1 MTIAQV
7 FDYRRPDTIDEAVQM
22 LADHGGD
29 VRVLA
34 GGTDLVA
41 WLRDEAVA
49 PDLLVD
55 IKRLKGLSEI
65 VDEGDALSIG
75 SLVTFADLINSELV
89 ESRLPLIAEMSATV
103 ASTGIRNRA
112 TLVGNICSAVPSC
125 DAGPP
130 LLVHGAD
137 GRTRSD
143 RPDPVQIAID
153 DWFLGP
159 RRTALTTGEIVTK
172 VIVPIPPGAHG
183 AAYVRLEPVRR
194 RGSGPSQCCHPGP
207 RRSPVPDRLRS
218 GSGNTPARPAHRI
231 PARGQ
236 GAHPGSGCRGDGA
249 GFRRDLT
256 DHRHASYQGIPVA
269 DVGSDAAAGIEAAV
283 ARLEGNGPSYGTN
296 LM

>member
-7 FDYRRPDTIDEAVQM
+7 FDYRRPDTLDEAVQM

-130 LLVHGAD
+130 LLVHGATVHTF
-137 GRTRSD
+137 GPAGSRE
-143 RPDPVQIAID
+143 IAID

-183 AAYVRLEPVRR
+183 AAYVRLSRYEGEDLAQASVAI
-194 RGSGPSQCCHPGP
+194 
-207 RRSPVPDRLRS
+207 LA
-218 GSGNTPARPAHRI
+218 PA
-231 PARGQ
+231 
-236 GAHPGSGCRGDGA
+236 
-249 GFRRDLT
+249 
-256 DHRHASYQGIPVA
+256 DHRFRIAFGAVA
-269 DVGSDAAAGIEAAV
+269 ATPLRARRIESLLEGKALTPDLVTGAMALVSEEISPITDMRATKEFRMRMSEVMLQRGLKAAV